1 MRTDDEL
8 QKDVMAELKW
18 DPQLTDVYTQIGVS
32 VKDGVVTLSGQ
43 VDTYSK
49 KIAAERAAQHVHG
62 VKVVATD
69 VEVKVENLKARTDTE
84 IAEAVRNALQWNS
97 AVNEDKIKVKVDNGW
112 VYLDGQVDWEFQKI
126 SAQQNVENLLAVRG
140 VTNNLQIKSKVIDIK
155 EIRDQIIMAFQR
167 NATIDASSIKI
178 ETAGSAVILQG
189 KVRSSMEKEE
199 AERIVWSC
207 PEVVSVDNQI
217 TVTKEMMV

>member
-18 DPQLTDVYTQIGVS
+18 DPQLRDVYTHIGVS

-49 KIAAERAAQHVHG
+49 KIAAERAAQNVHG

-69 VEVKVENLKARTDTE
+69 VEVKVKNLKARTDTE

-112 VYLDGQVDWEFQKI
+112 VYLDGLVDWEFQKI

-140 VTNNLQIKSKVIDIK
+140 VTNNLLIKSKVIDVK
-155 EIRDQIIMAFQR
+155 EIKDKILSAFQR
-167 NATIDASSIKI
+167 NAIINETSIKI
-178 ETAGSAVILQG
+178 ETAGNKVILRG
-189 KVRSSMEKEE
+189 KVRSWGEKEE
-199 AERIVWSC
+199 AERIAWSC

-217 TVTKEMMV
+217 TVNKEMLA